1 MKLFNYLLGFI
12 LLFILLIA
20 PISTIYAQELWSYD
34 PNKNVKFEITDSY
47 YGISEVCISENAN
60 YIAVG
65 LYRENFIRD
74 EKGNNILDEQGRALK
89 DRQSKI
95 VSLNTKGEE
104 LWSFKTQ
111 YRIETI
117 RMDKKGEFIAV
128 ETNSFPCFT
137 DYNKC
142 GEKVYVFNKSGT
154 PLWTYEDARFPYVD
168 SSGNVLLHTPQG
180 VEMYT
185 VDKKMLWR
193 YPQKDLSCLGAS
205 DDLELI
211 VVGVSAYDEQK
222 METIYS
228 KIQLLDKKGRIVWQ
242 RNTKDPIRNVYF
254 SNDGNLILANTYG
267 SSGFYLFDKN
277 GNSKT
282 YLPENIFINNL
293 SMTPD
298 GKYIITTSTNKYM
311 AGAKSTDELILLNH
325 NAEVL
330 WKVNIDSEN
339 PYDIKISNDGNY
351 IYILYCA
358 RSLVIMDARTG
369 EELKS
374 INNRN
379 FCSLYSSKDGKYL
392 TTGAY
397 KLLLLDT
404 QSLNKYSSS
413 KNVGPSP
420 ILYMSLLSLAGI
432 LLYYLRNKSR

>member
-1 MKLFNYLLGFI
+1 M
-12 LLFILLIA
+12 
-20 PISTIYAQELWSYD
+20 
-34 PNKNVKFEITDSY
+34 
-47 YGISEVCISENAN
+47 
-60 YIAVG
+60 
-65 LYRENFIRD
+65 
-74 EKGNNILDEQGRALK
+74 
-89 DRQSKI
+89 
-95 VSLNTKGEE
+95 KGEE

-111 YRIETI
+111 YKIKTI
-117 RMDKKGEFIAV
+117 RMDRKGEFIAV
-128 ETNSFPCFT
+128 ETSSFPCFT

-154 PLWTYEDARFPYVD
+154 PLWAYEDARFPYVD

-185 VDKKMLWR
+185 VDKKLLWR
-193 YPQKDLSCLGAS
+193 YQQKDLNYLAAS

-211 VVGVSAYDEQK
+211 AVGVYAYDEQK

-228 KIQLLDKKGRIVWQ
+228 KMQLLDKKGRIIWE
-242 RNTKDPIRNVYF
+242 RNTKDPIREVYF
-254 SNDGNLILANTYG
+254 SDDGNLIVANTYG
-267 SSGFYLFDKN
+267 GSGFYLFDKN
-277 GNSKT
+277 GNYKT
-282 YLPENIFINNL
+282 YVPENIFSSNL

-298 GKYIITTSTNKYM
+298 CKYMITTSPNKYI

-351 IYILYCA
+351 IYIVYCA

-374 INNRN
+374 VNNHN

-392 TTGAY
+392 TTGGY
-397 KLLLLDT
+397 KLFLFDT
-404 QSLNKYSSS
+404 QSLNKYSNS

-420 ILYMSLLSLAGI
+420 IPYIFLLSLAGI
-432 LLYYLRNKSR
+432 LLYYIRNKTQ